1 MRSIAF
7 AGFIAILARVG
18 FGQSSEAVP
27 KFEIADVHTSA
38 KTANPFV
45 RTGAARGG
53 RYEIRNATMVDL
65 VRIGYGYDADKVL
78 GGPNWL
84 ELDRFDV
91 IAKVPA
97 DSTLEAQKLMLQA
110 LLADR
115 FRLVV
120 HKETK
125 PLPAYVLTA
134 GKNPKLREADGSGE
148 TGCRPENAS
157 GPPREGVNT
166 LRMLDANGKE
176 SAILLGPG
184 STVHYICRNTTMA
197 AFAAGMRGMLGALVG
212 PNPVADETGLKGSWN
227 FDLRWSI
234 QFFMPGADSG
244 GQISIFE
251 ALDKQLGLKLEQKPI
266 PTQVIIVDSVIR
278 TPTANAPGVAE
289 ALPTPTRATEF
300 EVADVK
306 LTNPDQRISRFQVQ
320 PGGRVNIQG
329 VPMRFLLNRAFGEYG
344 NDQFIG
350 MPKWADTERFDI
362 VALAPET
369 ALTGP
374 AIDQENLAP
383 MLRALLKDQF
393 KITWHTDERTVA
405 AYTLVAARPKL
416 KKADPVSRISCK
428 TAYGPPA
435 APQGSIMLTCQNT
448 TMAQLAERLR
458 NLPPGFGAPILDSTG
473 LDGGWDF
480 TLTYSQFASLQNFPR
495 PAASDGAQP
504 GALPQ
509 ASDPVGGY
517 SLFEAIEKQLGV
529 KLEKQPRT
537 MPVIVIDHIEQKPTD
552 N

>member
-1 MRSIAF
+1 
-7 AGFIAILARVG
+7 
-18 FGQSSEAVP
+18 
-27 KFEIADVHTSA
+27 
-38 KTANPFV
+38 
-45 RTGAARGG
+45 
-53 RYEIRNATMVDL
+53 
-65 VRIGYGYDADKVL
+65 
-78 GGPNWL
+78 
-84 ELDRFDV
+84 
-91 IAKVPA
+91 
-97 DSTLEAQKLMLQA
+97 MLQA

-115 FRLVV
+115 FKLVV
-120 HKETK
+120 HKETR
-125 PLPAYVLTA
+125 PLPVYVLTV
-134 GKNPKLREADGSGE
+134 GKSPKLKEADGAGE
-148 TGCRPENAS
+148 TGCKPENAS

-184 STVHYICRNTTMA
+184 STVHYICRNMSMA
-197 AFAAGMRGMLGALVG
+197 AFSAGMRGMLGALVG

-227 FDLRWSI
+227 FDVRWSI
-234 QFFMPGADSG
+234 QFFMPGTDSG

-251 ALDKQLGLKLEQKPI
+251 ALDKQLGLKLEQKPV
-266 PTQVIIVDSVIR
+266 PAPVIVVDSVNR
-278 TPTANAPGVAE
+278 GPTANAPGVAE
-289 ALPTPTRATEF
+289 AFPTPPLPTEF

-306 LTNPDQRISRFQVQ
+306 LTNPDQRISRFQMQ

-344 NDQFIG
+344 NDQLIDV
-350 MPKWADTERFDI
+350 PKWAETERFDI
-362 VALAPET
+362 IALAPEG

-383 MLRALLKDQF
+383 MLRTLLKDQF
-393 KITWHTDERTVA
+393 KMTWHTDERTVP

-416 KKADPVSRISCK
+416 KKADPESRISCK

-480 TLTYSQFASLQNFPR
+480 TLTYSQFASLPNFPR
-495 PAASDGAQP
+495 AAAGDSAQP

-529 KLEKQPRT
+529 KLEKQKRPMQVVVFDRLE
-537 MPVIVIDHIEQKPTD
+537 PKPSD
-552 N
+552 